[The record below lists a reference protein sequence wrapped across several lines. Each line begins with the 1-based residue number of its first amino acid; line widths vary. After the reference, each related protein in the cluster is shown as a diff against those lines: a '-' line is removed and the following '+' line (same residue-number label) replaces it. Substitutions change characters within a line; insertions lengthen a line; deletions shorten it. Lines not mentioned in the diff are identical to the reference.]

1 MAIELQRSLDSRPTP
16 RRTAV
21 LAPLIADPAAAR
33 NRIVTEL
40 RSAWDLLIAPSWPR
54 IDELV
59 TADIAHRGA
68 VIARAGLAAALDD
81 LHADVHSDG
90 DTLRVRGGDPIALD
104 LAGAGLCLMPSA
116 FVWPLALIVRDAGWP
131 PTLAYPARGVAAM
144 WTEPPAPP
152 DSLARLLGATRAA
165 ILADLANAR
174 TTSQLGHRHQ
184 LAQATVSEHLA
195 ALAGAR
201 LLTRRRDRRE
211 VRYQRTGLGDRL
223 VRADTDAATQEPS
236 V

>member
-1 MAIELQRSLDSRPTP
+1 
-16 RRTAV
+16 
-21 LAPLIADPAAAR
+21 
-33 NRIVTEL
+33 
-40 RSAWDLLIAPSWPR
+40 
-54 IDELV
+54 
-59 TADIAHRGA
+59 
-68 VIARAGLAAALDD
+68 
-81 LHADVHSDG
+81 
-90 DTLRVRGGDPIALD
+90 
-104 LAGAGLCLMPSA
+104 MPSA

-174 TTSQLGHRHQ
+174 TTSQLGHRHE

-195 ALAGAR
+195 ALAGAQ